1 MLSMIGKFRNC
12 ELGRAGVTEENQG
25 IYRQFSQFNQGDKN
39 FVRQECEV
47 GET

>member
-1 MLSMIGKFRNC
+1 MLLMIRGFRNC
-12 ELGRAGVTEENQG
+12 ELGRAGGTEENQR
-25 IYRQFSQFNQGDKN
+25 IYRQFSHFIQGDKN